1 MTRKQTT
8 LAVVAAAVLLLFTTG
23 LRADSHGSGSK
34 LNAGVVISSHGGI
47 GVWIGKPAPTPP
59 PHRFP
64 PHREVV
70 VHKPWPYHHRHVY
83 GRPPVVIM
91 PPPAPRPVIIHPAP
105 PVVER
110 EVVVWIVN
118 SNGSKSSVKLIQ
130 RGSQYIGPRGEY
142 YDEMPTNEQLR
153 VVYGF

>member
-1 MTRKQTT
+1 
-8 LAVVAAAVLLLFTTG
+8 
-23 LRADSHGSGSK
+23 
-34 LNAGVVISSHGGI
+34 VI
-47 GVWIGKPAPTPP
+47 V
-59 PHRFP
+59 
-64 PHREVV
+64 
-70 VHKPWPYHHRHVY
+70 
-83 GRPPVVIM
+83 

-105 PVVER
+105 PIVER

-130 RGSQYIGPRGEY
+130 RGSQYLGPRGEY